1 MQERDPKIFWESGGN
16 WRKKDQELTD
26 KSFLSSRSRLSFF
39 LSKEKDFRKRFSSGK
54 KMILNPWMIEEEEDF
69 RGRAKRYFR
78 RRREM
83 CCRRTNHGTVKIW
96 NNHQSWRS
104 HELHL
109 LAQFPCPFLFPMLRR
124 RQAKKKLSAMLD
136 YFCSRVLW
144 TGFFLQQNFAC
155 SSNERMMHTAG
166 GTGRSARTEL
176 GAAPKWERV
185 EREKGRLSSPW
196 KGLYMV

>member
-1 MQERDPKIFWESGGN
+1 
-16 WRKKDQELTD
+16 
-26 KSFLSSRSRLSFF
+26 
-39 LSKEKDFRKRFSSGK
+39 
-54 KMILNPWMIEEEEDF
+54 MILNPWMIEDEEDF

-78 RRREM
+78 RRREV
-83 CCRRTNHGTVKIW
+83 CCRQTNHGAVKIW

-109 LAQFPCPFLFPMLRR
+109 LAQFPCPFFFPMLRR
-124 RQAKKKLSAMLD
+124 RQAKKKLSALL
-136 YFCSRVLW
+136 CSAWLLLLSSPVNR
-144 TGFFLQQNFAC
+144 FFLQQNFAC

-166 GTGRSARTEL
+166 GRGRGTGTGGSPRTEL

-196 KGLYMV
+196 KGFIWYKLAGTFQKAQPTETATTGMQTRQPACATGVKSCFLFSSCCRSHKP